1 MYNIIVFGGDILFFN
16 IVIELIIPGAY
27 LIFVILFK
35 KNWLD
40 KKYDAK
46 KSTFIADV
54 LNALVI
60 LYFVFISDWIMAMLF
75 IFIFARKLYPSKKI
89 KK

>member
-1 MYNIIVFGGDILFFN
+1 MYNVIVFGGDILFFN
-16 IVIELIIPGAY
+16 ILIELIIPGSY

-35 KNWLD
+35 KKWLD
-40 KKYDAK
+40 KKYDVK

-60 LYFVFISDWIMAMLF
+60 LYFIFVSDWIMAMLF
-75 IFIFARKLYPSKKI
+75 TFIFAGKLNPGKKN

>member
-1 MYNIIVFGGDILFFN
+1 MLFN
-16 IVIELIIPGAY
+16 ILIELIIPGSY

-40 KKYDAK
+40 KKYYVK

-60 LYFVFISDWIMAMLF
+60 IYFVLMSDWIMAMLF
-75 IFIFARKLYPSKKI
+75 TFIFAGKLYPNKKN